1 MKIFN
6 NQKLSSILY
15 PKVVIS
21 IISNDSIY
29 ISEFLKQFNLN
40 IPFTIF
46 QYKNGESFLDN
57 IRLQKQSKQR
67 YSIII
72 SDFDY
77 ETNDSFFVKNG
88 LDIFNEIEKEIL
100 NLEYILLFDK
110 KAKKQLTKQQNK
122 LHLIEKNNNSHLR
135 VKYLIQSLYNNRNIE
150 IQSEFNKKLFSILL
164 SFTIII
170 LIIFGIAVFLQI

>member
-1 MKIFN
+1 MKIFDN
-6 NQKLSSILY
+6 KKLFSILY

-29 ISEFLKQFNLN
+29 ISEFIKQFNLN
-40 IPFTIF
+40 IPFSIF
-46 QYKNGESFLDN
+46 QHKNEESFLN
-57 IRLQKQSKQR
+57 SIRIQKQSKQR

-77 ETNDSFFVKNG
+77 RTNEYFLVKNG
-88 LDIFNEIEKEIL
+88 IDIFNEIEKEIL
-100 NLEYILLFDK
+100 NFEYILLYNK
-110 KAKKQLTKQQNK
+110 KAKRQLPKQQSK
-122 LHLIEKNNNSHLR
+122 LHLVEKNNNSHLR

-150 IQSEFNKKLFSILL
+150 IQSEFNKKLFSILF